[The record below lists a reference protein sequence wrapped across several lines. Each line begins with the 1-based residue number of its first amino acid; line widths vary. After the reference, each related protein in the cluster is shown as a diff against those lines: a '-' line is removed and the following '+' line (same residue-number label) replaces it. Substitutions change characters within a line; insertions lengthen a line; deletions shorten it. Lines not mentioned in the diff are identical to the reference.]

1 MRCVFLRGS
10 VVAGVLL
17 GVAFVLSG
25 CGGGSGDTAPPA
37 PPVTGCSAWSGL
49 LQLDV
54 DVSHSVINSVAASG
68 PCRYLIAGYE
78 RSTHTGEPQ
87 GDSRGF
93 IRHFQVD
100 PSGAVQWEW
109 EYLLDTAGADAVLGF
124 EVVADEIRFWGTTDA
139 AIDGQ
144 LNRGKKDLVLGVIGL
159 DGQQVKLSQLGNEKP
174 NVPVKLVTT
183 GSGDQYLV
191 GNDEVY
197 VPTNYVETWED
208 PWLASVAEY
217 PSFFVLDWIAN
228 RDTETTDFHT
238 DAVPYGESII
248 LASYAASGAD
258 RGISLQR
265 QLPSGEVSWSLQLS
279 GSPYDIIGALDR
291 DTDNDRLLV
300 FGSTYLQLGSTT
312 AGEAD
317 YFLASLDPEQGDVHW
332 LRQFGTPA
340 LDWSKGL
347 IAIPSG
353 IATVGDRMAADGT
366 WAVDV
371 RTLSPAG
378 DLLEGRT
385 LLLGRSTN
393 AVSAAYA
400 SQGLLVVGKYETEQ
414 GRSTG
419 FLKLFAGGI

>member
-1 MRCVFLRGS
+1 MRCVFVRGS
-10 VVAGVLL
+10 GVAGVFLW
-17 GVAFVLSG
+17 GAFLLSG
-25 CGGGSGDTAPPA
+25 CGGGSGDSAPPV

-54 DVSHSVINSVAASG
+54 EVSHSVINAVAENG
-68 PCRYLIAGYE
+68 PCHYLIAGYE

-124 EVVADEIRFWGTTDA
+124 EVIAGEIRFWGTTDA
-139 AIDGQ
+139 TIDGQ
-144 LNRGKKDLVLGVIGL
+144 VSRGKKDLVLGVIGL
-159 DGQQVKLSQLGNEKP
+159 DGQRVKLSQLGNEKP

-183 GSGDQYLV
+183 GAGDLYLV

-208 PWLASVAEY
+208 PWLASVIEY
-217 PSFFVLDWIAN
+217 PTSFVLDWIAN

-248 LASYAASGAD
+248 LAGYAASGAD

-265 QLPSGEVSWSLQLS
+265 QLPSGEVIWSLRLS
-279 GSPYDIIGALDR
+279 DSPYDTISALAWDS
-291 DTDNDRLLV
+291 DHDRLLV
-300 FGSTYLQLGSTT
+300 FGSTYLQLGAAA
-312 AGEAD
+312 AGDAD
-317 YFLASLDPEQGDVHW
+317 CFLASLDPEDGDVHW

-340 LDWSKGL
+340 LDWSRGL
-347 IAIPSG
+347 VATPDG

-366 WAVDV
+366 WTVDV
-371 RTLSPAG
+371 RSLSPAG
-378 DLLEGRT
+378 EHLDGST
-385 LLLGRSTN
+385 LLLGRSTK

-400 SQGLLVVGKYETEQ
+400 PQGLLVVGKYETDQ
-414 GRSTG
+414 GHSTG
-419 FLKLFAGGI
+419 FLKLFAGGN